1 MPLRFT
7 PFLGI
12 LAGIIATLIILILT
26 VITVIKIKYKYGKA
40 VGSSAS
46 ASPGS
51 SGGPG
56 DRDQNIHYKS
66 FKFDCSDKAVVAAGA
81 GVGGAV
87 YGSECAVS
95 PHSEG
100 ADKLRD
106 LEPGD
111 QPRERGVMPP
121 NISAAHCDSVSSW
134 TPFLSRN
141 CEESVI

>member
-1 MPLRFT
+1 M
-7 PFLGI
+7 
-12 LAGIIATLIILILT
+12 
-26 VITVIKIKYKYGKA
+26 
-40 VGSSAS
+40 
-46 ASPGS
+46 
-51 SGGPG
+51 
-56 DRDQNIHYKS
+56 DRLQHYYKS
-66 FKFDCSDKAVVAAGA
+66 FKFDCSDKAVVAAG
-81 GVGGAV
+81 GGGAV

-111 QPRERGVMPP
+111 RPRERGVMPP